1 MNDGVERPEIFGHQV
16 ADGIDSIEV
25 IFMHAHDLS
34 AAVVEDVSEVGGGQA
49 VIDRHNHRTDLRHG
63 VEGFEVRMGVRRDG
77 RDSISRL
84 DAELARAH
92 LERVDVRRLLKA
104 LVQVHESTD
113 AADQT
118 ALELDMSSDEK
129 MYVVGIESRI
139 VQVVQNLIGNAF
151 SFTPPGKSVRLAA
164 RRDDR
169 MVQITVDDDGP
180 GIPEDN
186 LASVFE
192 RFYSERPDSEQFGTH
207 SGLGLSISR
216 QIVEALGGTIKAA
229 NRYDSNGAVA
239 GAQFTVRLPAD

>member
-1 MNDGVERPEIFGHQV
+1 MDIIQ
-16 ADGIDSIEV
+16 
-25 IFMHAHDLS
+25 
-34 AAVVEDVSEVGGGQA
+34 EDVKRL
-49 VIDRHNHRTDLRHG
+49 DRLITDISG
-63 VEGFEVRMGVRRDG
+63 A
-77 RDSISRL
+77 SRL

-164 RRDDR
+164 TRDDG

-207 SGLGLSISR
+207 SGLGLSISK
-216 QIVEALGGTIKAA
+216 QIIDVHGGTIYAENLLSEAGKVV
-229 NRYDSNGAVA
+229 GAC
-239 GAQFTVRLPAD
+239 FIVRLPQSTFKPE